1 MLFDEKA
8 TVGVIMGVLM
18 GVIMG
23 VINVG
28 LGSVLLF
35 CRSELIHYNAGSPS
49 VRRAMFIDFIG
60 AQIRPPSGGPCL

>member
-8 TVGVIMGVLM
+8 TVGVIM

-49 VRRAMFIDFIG
+49 VRRAMFIECG
-60 AQIRPPSGGPCL
+60 Y